1 MPESIR
7 IAPSVLSADFSRLGE
22 QVLEAVEG
30 GADFIHLDV
39 MDGHF
44 VPNLTFGPP
53 IIQTLRTQTD
63 AAFDVHMMAE
73 NPERYIPSLAEARAD
88 LITVHVEAVR
98 HIHRVVHQIKDAG
111 ILAGV
116 ALNPATPVSAV
127 EEILPDLDLVLV
139 MSVNPGFGGQ
149 SFIETSVEKIGH
161 VRRLLDERN
170 STAALQVD
178 GGIGPDTA
186 ERVVRAGARVLV
198 AGSAVF
204 GSPHGIAGG
213 IELIR
218 RSGERGLGASARA

>member
-7 IAPSVLSADFSRLGE
+7 IAPSVLSADFGRLGE

-30 GADFIHLDV
+30 GADSIHLDV

-53 IIQTLRTQTD
+53 VIQALRTQTD
-63 AAFDVHMMAE
+63 AAFDVHMMVE
-73 NPERYIPSLAEARAD
+73 NPERYIPALAEARVN
-88 LITVHVEAVR
+88 LMTVHVEAVR
-98 HIHRVVHQIKDAG
+98 HLHRVVHQIKDAG

-149 SFIETSVEKIGH
+149 TFIESSVEKIKH
-161 VRRLLDERN
+161 VRRMLDERG
-170 STAALQVD
+170 SAAALQVD

-204 GSPHGIAGG
+204 NSPHGIAGA
-213 IELIR
+213 IDLIR
-218 RSGERGLGASARA
+218 RNGERGLTAIG

>member
-1 MPESIR
+1 MPESIKV
-7 IAPSVLSADFSRLGE
+7 APSVLSADFARLGE

-53 IIQTLRTQTD
+53 IIQALRTQTD
-63 AAFDVHMMAE
+63 AAFDVHMMVE

-98 HIHRVVHQIKDAG
+98 HLHRVVHQIKDAG

-186 ERVVRAGARVLV
+186 ERVVLAGARVLV

-204 GSPHGIAGG
+204 GSPHGIAGA
-213 IELIR
+213 IDLIR
-218 RSGERGLGASARA
+218 RNGERGLLASA

>member
-1 MPESIR
+1 MPESIK
-7 IAPSVLSADFSRLGE
+7 IAPSVLSADFARLGE

-53 IIQTLRTQTD
+53 IIQALRTQTD
-63 AAFDVHMMAE
+63 AAFDVHMMVE

-149 SFIETSVEKIGH
+149 SFIESSVEKIGH

-204 GSPHGIAGG
+204 GSPHGIAGA
-213 IELIR
+213 IDLIR
-218 RSGERGLGASARA
+218 RNGERGLLASA

>member
-7 IAPSVLSADFSRLGE
+7 IAPSILSADFGRLGE

-30 GADFIHLDV
+30 GADSIHLDV

-53 IIQTLRTQTD
+53 MIQALRTQTD
-63 AAFDVHMMAE
+63 AAFDVHMMVE
-73 NPERYIPSLAEARAD
+73 NPERYIPALAEARVD
-88 LITVHVEAVR
+88 LMTVHVEAVR
-98 HIHRVVHQIKDAG
+98 HLHRVVHQIKDAG

-149 SFIETSVEKIGH
+149 TFIESSVEKIKH
-161 VRRLLDERN
+161 VRRMLDERG
-170 STAALQVD
+170 SAAALQVD

-186 ERVVRAGARVLV
+186 ERVVRTGARMLV

-204 GSPHGIAGG
+204 SSPHGIAGA
-213 IELIR
+213 IDLIR
-218 RSGERGLGASARA
+218 RNGERGLLASA

>member
-7 IAPSVLSADFSRLGE
+7 IAPSVLSADFGRLGE

-30 GADFIHLDV
+30 GADSIHLDV

-53 IIQTLRTQTD
+53 VIQALRTQTD
-63 AAFDVHMMAE
+63 AAFDVHMMVE
-73 NPERYIPSLAEARAD
+73 NPERYIPALAEARVD

-98 HIHRVVHQIKDAG
+98 HLHRVVHQIKDAG

-149 SFIETSVEKIGH
+149 TFIESSVEKIEH
-161 VRRLLDERN
+161 VRRMLNERD

-186 ERVVRAGARVLV
+186 ERVVLAGARVLV

-204 GSPHGIAGG
+204 NSPHGIAGA
-213 IELIR
+213 IDLIR
-218 RSGERGLGASARA
+218 RNGERGLTAIG

>member
-1 MPESIR
+1 MPESVK
-7 IAPSVLSADFSRLGE
+7 IAPSVLSADFARLGE

-53 IIQTLRTQTD
+53 IIQALRTQTD
-63 AAFDVHMMAE
+63 AAFDVHMMVE

-149 SFIETSVEKIGH
+149 SFIESSVEKIAH
-161 VRRLLDERN
+161 VRRMLNERD

-178 GGIGPDTA
+178 GGIDPDTA

-204 GSPHGIAGG
+204 GSPHGIAGA
-213 IELIR
+213 IDLIR
-218 RSGERGLGASARA
+218 RSGERGLLASA

>member
-1 MPESIR
+1 MSERIR
-7 IAPSVLSADFSRLGE
+7 IAPSVLSADFARLGE

-30 GADFIHLDV
+30 GADSIHLDV

-53 IIQTLRTQTD
+53 VIQMLRKQTD
-63 AAFDVHMMAE
+63 AAFDVHMMVE
-73 NPERYIPSLAEARAD
+73 NPERYIPALAEAKAD
-88 LITVHVEAVR
+88 LVTVHIEAVR
-98 HIHRVVHQIKDAG
+98 HMHRVVHQIKDAG

-116 ALNPATPVSAV
+116 ALNPATPVSAI
-127 EEILPDLDLVLV
+127 EDILPDLDLVLV
-139 MSVNPGFGGQ
+139 LSVNPGFGGQ
-149 SFIETSVEKIGH
+149 SFIESSVEKIEH

-170 STAALQVD
+170 LAAVVQVD

-186 ERVVRAGARVLV
+186 ERVVRAGARMLV

-204 GSPHGIAGG
+204 GSPHGVAGA

-218 RSGERGLGASARA
+218 RNGERGLGTGG

>member
-1 MPESIR
+1 MSKRIR
-7 IAPSVLSADFSRLGE
+7 VAPSVLSADFARLGD
-22 QVLEAVEG
+22 QVMKAVEG
-30 GADFIHLDV
+30 GADSIHLDV

-53 IIQTLRTQTD
+53 IIQAIRTQTD
-63 AAFDVHMMAE
+63 AAFDVHMMVE
-73 NPERYIPSLAEARAD
+73 NPERYIPALAEAKAD

-98 HIHRVVHQIKDAG
+98 HLHRVVHQIKDAG
-111 ILAGV
+111 ILVGV

-149 SFIETSVEKIGH
+149 SFIESSVEKIEQ
-161 VRRLLDERN
+161 VRRLLDERG
-170 STAALQVD
+170 SAAALQVD
-178 GGIGPDTA
+178 GGIGPDSA
-186 ERVVRAGARVLV
+186 ERVVRAGARMLV

-204 GSPHGIAGG
+204 GSPHGIAGA

-218 RSGERGLGASARA
+218 RNGERGLGASR

>member
-7 IAPSVLSADFSRLGE
+7 IAPSILSADFARLGE
-22 QVLEAVEG
+22 QVIKAVEG
-30 GADFIHLDV
+30 GADSIHLDM

-53 IIQTLRTQTD
+53 VIQALRTRTD
-63 AAFDVHMMAE
+63 AAFDVHMMVE
-73 NPERYIPSLAEARAD
+73 NPERYIPALSEARVD
-88 LITVHVEAVR
+88 LITVHVEAAR
-98 HIHRVVHQIKDAG
+98 HLHRVVHQIKDAG

-149 SFIETSVEKIGH
+149 SFIESSVEKIEH
-161 VRRLLDERN
+161 VRRMLDERG
-170 STAALQVD
+170 SAAALQVD

-186 ERVVRAGARVLV
+186 ERVVRAGARMLV

-204 GSPHGIAGG
+204 GSAHGIAGA

-218 RSGERGLGASARA
+218 LNGERGMLA

>member
-7 IAPSVLSADFSRLGE
+7 IAPSVLSADFGRLGE

-30 GADFIHLDV
+30 GADSIHLDV

-53 IIQTLRTQTD
+53 VIQALRTQTD
-63 AAFDVHMMAE
+63 AAFDVHMMVE
-73 NPERYIPSLAEARAD
+73 NPERYIPALAEARVD

-98 HIHRVVHQIKDAG
+98 HLHRVVHQIKDAG

-149 SFIETSVEKIGH
+149 TFIESSVEKIKH
-161 VRRLLDERN
+161 VRRMLDDRG
-170 STAALQVD
+170 SAAALQVD

-204 GSPHGIAGG
+204 GSPHGIAGA
-213 IELIR
+213 IDLIR
-218 RSGERGLGASARA
+218 RNGERGLLASA

>member
-7 IAPSVLSADFSRLGE
+7 IAPSVLSADFARLGE
-22 QVLEAVEG
+22 QVREAVEG
-30 GADFIHLDV
+30 GADSIHLDV

-53 IIQTLRTQTD
+53 VIQMLRKQTN
-63 AAFDVHMMAE
+63 AAFDVHMMVE
-73 NPERYIPSLAEARAD
+73 NPDRYIPALADARAD
-88 LITVHVEAVR
+88 LITVHVEAMR
-98 HIHRVVHQIKDAG
+98 HLHRVVHQIKNAG

-116 ALNPATPVSAV
+116 AMNPATPVSAV

-149 SFIETSVEKIGH
+149 SFIKSSIEKIKH
-161 VRRLLDERN
+161 VRRMLDERGL
-170 STAALQVD
+170 TATLQVD

-186 ERVVRAGARVLV
+186 ERVVRAGARMLV

-204 GSPHGIAGG
+204 DSPHGIAGA

-218 RSGERGLGASARA
+218 RNGERGLSA

>member
-7 IAPSVLSADFSRLGE
+7 IAPSVLSADFGRLGE

-30 GADFIHLDV
+30 GADSIHLDV

-53 IIQTLRTQTD
+53 VIQALRTQTD
-63 AAFDVHMMAE
+63 AAFDVHMMVE
-73 NPERYIPSLAEARAD
+73 NPERYIPALAEARVD
-88 LITVHVEAVR
+88 LMTVHVEAVR
-98 HIHRVVHQIKDAG
+98 HLHRVVHQIKDAG

-127 EEILPDLDLVLV
+127 EEILPDLDFVLV
-139 MSVNPGFGGQ
+139 MSVDPGFGGQ
-149 SFIETSVEKIGH
+149 SFIESSVEKIEH
-161 VRRLLDERN
+161 VRRMLDERG
-170 STAALQVD
+170 SAAALQVD

-186 ERVVRAGARVLV
+186 ERVVRTGARVLV

-204 GSPHGIAGG
+204 NSPHGIAGA
-213 IELIR
+213 IDLIR
-218 RSGERGLGASARA
+218 RNGERGLTASD

>member
-1 MPESIR
+1 MPERIR
-7 IAPSVLSADFSRLGE
+7 IAPSVLSADFARLGE

-30 GADFIHLDV
+30 GADSIHLDV

-53 IIQTLRTQTD
+53 IVQALRAKTD
-63 AAFDVHMMAE
+63 VAFDVHMMVE
-73 NPERYIPSLAEARAD
+73 NPERYIPALAEAKAD
-88 LITVHVEAVR
+88 VMTVHVEAAR
-98 HIHRVVHQIKDAG
+98 HLHRVVQQIKDAG

-149 SFIETSVEKIGH
+149 SFIESSVEKIEH
-161 VRRLLDERN
+161 VRRLLDER
-170 STAALQVD
+170 SLGATLQVD

-186 ERVVRAGARVLV
+186 ERVVRAGANMLV

-204 GSPHGIAGG
+204 GSPHGVAGA
-213 IELIR
+213 IDLIR
-218 RSGERGLGASARA
+218 RNGERGLG

>member
-1 MPESIR
+1 MPERIR
-7 IAPSVLSADFSRLGE
+7 IAPSVLSADFARLGE
-22 QVLEAVEG
+22 QVREAVEG
-30 GADFIHLDV
+30 GADSIHLDV

-53 IIQTLRTQTD
+53 VIQALRTQTD
-63 AAFDVHMMAE
+63 AEFDVHMMVE
-73 NPERYIPSLAEARAD
+73 NPERYIPALAEASAD

-98 HIHRVVHQIKDAG
+98 HLHRVVHQIKNAG

-116 ALNPATPVSAV
+116 ALDPATPVSAV

-149 SFIETSVEKIGH
+149 SFIESSVEKIEH
-161 VRRLLDERN
+161 VRRMLDERN

-178 GGIGPDTA
+178 GGIGPNTA
-186 ERVVRAGARVLV
+186 ERVVRAGARMLV

-204 GSPHGIAGG
+204 ASPHGIAGA
-213 IELIR
+213 IDLIR
-218 RSGERGLGASARA
+218 QNGERGLAASA

>member
-1 MPESIR
+1 MPERIR
-7 IAPSVLSADFSRLGE
+7 IAPSVLSADFAMLGE

-30 GADFIHLDV
+30 GADSIHLDV

-53 IIQTLRTQTD
+53 VIQMLRKQTD
-63 AAFDVHMMAE
+63 AAFDVHMMVE
-73 NPERYIPSLAEARAD
+73 NPERYIPALAEAKTD
-88 LITVHVEAVR
+88 LVTVHVEAVR
-98 HIHRVVHQIKDAG
+98 HLHRVVHRIKDAG

-127 EEILPDLDLVLV
+127 KEILPDIDLVLV

-149 SFIETSVEKIGH
+149 SFIESSVEKIEQ
-161 VRRLLDERN
+161 VRRMLNERGLKVE
-170 STAALQVD
+170 LQVD

-186 ERVVRAGARVLV
+186 ERVVRAGARMLV

-204 GSPHGIAGG
+204 GSPHGIAGA
-213 IELIR
+213 IDLIR
-218 RSGERGLGASARA
+218 RNGERGLS

>member
-1 MPESIR
+1 MPERIR
-7 IAPSVLSADFSRLGE
+7 IAPSVLSADFARLGE

-30 GADFIHLDV
+30 SADSIHLDV

-53 IIQTLRTQTD
+53 IINALRQQTD
-63 AAFDVHMMAE
+63 AHFDVHMMVE
-73 NPERYIPSLAEARAD
+73 NPERYIPALAEARAD
-88 LITVHVEAVR
+88 LVTIHVEAVR
-98 HIHRVVHQIKDAG
+98 HLHRVVHQIKDAG

-116 ALNPATPVSAV
+116 ALSPATPVTAV

-149 SFIETSVEKIGH
+149 SFIESSVEKIEH

-170 STAALQVD
+170 LGAALQVD

-186 ERVVRAGARVLV
+186 ERVVRAGARMLV

-204 GSPHGIAGG
+204 GSPHGIKGA
-213 IELIR
+213 IDVIR
-218 RSGERGLGASARA
+218 RNGERGLISH

>member
-7 IAPSVLSADFSRLGE
+7 IAPSILSADFGRLGE

-30 GADFIHLDV
+30 GADSIHLDV

-53 IIQTLRTQTD
+53 MIQALRTQTD
-63 AAFDVHMMAE
+63 AAFDVHMMVE
-73 NPERYIPSLAEARAD
+73 NPERYIPALAEARVD

-98 HIHRVVHQIKDAG
+98 HLHRVVHQIKDAG

-149 SFIETSVEKIGH
+149 TFIESSVEKIKH
-161 VRRLLDERN
+161 VRRMLDERG
-170 STAALQVD
+170 SAAALQVD

-186 ERVVRAGARVLV
+186 ERVVRTGARMLV

-204 GSPHGIAGG
+204 SSPHGIAGA
-213 IELIR
+213 IDLIR
-218 RSGERGLGASARA
+218 RNGERGLTAIG

>member
-1 MPESIR
+1 MSKRIR
-7 IAPSVLSADFSRLGE
+7 VAPSVLSADFARLGE
-22 QVLEAVEG
+22 HVMEAVEG
-30 GADFIHLDV
+30 GADSIHLDV

-53 IIQTLRTQTD
+53 IIHAIRTQTD
-63 AAFDVHMMAE
+63 AAFDVHMMVE
-73 NPERYIPSLAEARAD
+73 NPGRYIPALSEARAD

-98 HIHRVVHQIKDAG
+98 HLRRVVHQIKDAG

-149 SFIETSVEKIGH
+149 SFIESSVEKIEQ
-161 VRRLLDERN
+161 VRRLLDERG
-170 STAALQVD
+170 SAAALQVD

-186 ERVVRAGARVLV
+186 ERVVRAGARMLV
-198 AGSAVF
+198 AGSAGF
-204 GSPHGIAGG
+204 GRPHGIAGAIG
-213 IELIR
+213 
-218 RSGERGLGASARA
+218 